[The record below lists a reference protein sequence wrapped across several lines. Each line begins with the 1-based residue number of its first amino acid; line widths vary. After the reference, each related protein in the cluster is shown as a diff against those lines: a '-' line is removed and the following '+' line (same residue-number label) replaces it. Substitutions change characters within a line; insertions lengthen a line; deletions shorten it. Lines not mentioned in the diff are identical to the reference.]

1 MSKSQRKKLELE
13 KAKNPQP
20 EEPKKEEEVS
30 EVKPKKTKKEI
41 AKLVLNI
48 VAKVLLGIFSAILI
62 FCIIADIVF
71 LIKQSRGD
79 KVPTFLGYAN
89 LKIETGSMS
98 PTINAG
104 DLIVIHAQGE
114 YSKGDVIT
122 FETKDGKTVTHR
134 IIEVYEKSLIRE
146 RCYRTKGDYVG
157 NSPDQAGT
165 DYDNWIKDDEIYG
178 RVVFMARN
186 GGNIIEFFKSPVGMF
201 VFLGL
206 GIFILYLPSIIKFI
220 IIKIKK
226 ERLKAQ
232 IKALEENKEKVEI
245 PEKDIEVKE
254 PKKEVKPKQEKQV
267 KEPKKQSKGKK
278 TKQTKASK

>member
-1 MSKSQRKKLELE
+1 MSKSQRKKQELE

-20 EEPKKEEEVS
+20 EEPKVEEIV

-62 FCIIADIVF
+62 FFIIADIVY
-71 LIKQSRGD
+71 LVKQSRGD
-79 KVPTFLGYAN
+79 KVPMFLGYAN

-114 YSKGDVIT
+114 YNKGDVIT
-122 FETKDGKTVTHR
+122 FETEDGKTVTHR

-157 NSPDQAGT
+157 NSPDQIAT
-165 DYDNWIKDDEIYG
+165 DYDNYIKDEQIYG
-178 RVVFMARN
+178 RVVMMVRN
-186 GGNIIEFFKSPVGMF
+186 GGTILEFFKTPVGMF

-206 GIFILYLPSIIKFI
+206 GILILYLPSIIKFI
-220 IIKIKK
+220 VVKIKK

-232 IKALEENKEKVEI
+232 IKALEENKEEKVEI
-245 PEKDIEVKE
+245 SEKEIKVKE
-254 PKKEVKPKQEKQV
+254 PKKEVKPKEKKEV
-267 KEPKKQSKGKK
+267 KEPKKQSKGKA
-278 TKQTKASK
+278 KQTKADK